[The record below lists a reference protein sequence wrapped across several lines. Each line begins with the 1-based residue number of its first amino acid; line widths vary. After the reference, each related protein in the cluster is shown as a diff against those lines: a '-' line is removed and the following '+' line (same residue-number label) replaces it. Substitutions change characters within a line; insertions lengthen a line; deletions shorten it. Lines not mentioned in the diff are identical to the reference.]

1 MLPAGDAA
9 VLAELDDL
17 DAVLALAA
25 ALRAE
30 PLPGTVDVVPA
41 TRTVLVIFD
50 GTTSAER
57 VTAGLEAARLIFDGT
72 TGAGPAADSADATV
86 EVAVRYDGEDLADVA
101 RLTGLSPA
109 EVIQRHTSAA
119 YLVAFCGFAPGFA
132 YLTGGDPAL
141 RVPRRSPPRTAVP
154 AGSIALADTFTGTY
168 PRRMP
173 GGWQLIGHTDA
184 VLWDLHRD
192 PPALLPP
199 GARVR
204 FRAAT

>member
-1 MLPAGDAA
+1 VRILPAGDAA
-9 VLAELDDL
+9 VLAEVEDL

-25 ALRAE
+25 ALRAD

-41 TRTVLVIFD
+41 VRTVLVTFD
-50 GTTSAER
+50 RTTSVEQ
-57 VTAGLEAARLIFDGT
+57 VTLGLRAVR
-72 TGAGPAADSADATV
+72 PAAYDRGGTSRV
-86 EVAVRYDGEDLADVA
+86 EVPVSYDGADLGEVA
-101 RLTGLSPA
+101 RLTGLGEA
-109 EVIQRHTSAA
+109 EVVRRHTSAD
-119 YLVAFCGFAPGFA
+119 YVVAFCGFAPGFA

-154 AGSIALADTFTGTY
+154 AGSVALADTFTGTY

-173 GGWQLIGHTDA
+173 GGWQLIGRTDA
-184 VLWDLHRD
+184 VLWDIDRD

-204 FRAAT
+204 FREAR